1 MAIKSINKIEG
12 RGTRE
17 GASSLVL
24 NIYNEGKSIF
34 QEILCEQFKQVLA
47 LMMNNILMT
56 RTITFKYECTV
67 IYVS

>member
-1 MAIKSINKIEG
+1 MKNENH
-12 RGTRE
+12 GTIIIFKFWP
-17 GASSLVL
+17 LML

-34 QEILCEQFKQVLA
+34 QEILCEQFKQVSA

>member
-1 MAIKSINKIEG
+1 MTTKFGRVNIKQP
-12 RGTRE
+12 
-17 GASSLVL
+17 L

-34 QEILCEQFKQVLA
+34 QEILCEQFKQVSA

>member
-1 MAIKSINKIEG
+1 MKNENH
-12 RGTRE
+12 GTIIIFKFWP
-17 GASSLVL
+17 LML

-34 QEILCEQFKQVLA
+34 QEILCEQFHEQFKQVSA